1 MQRRDSARDYSLH
14 KMRRRPES
22 GRDFAGVQ
30 NANAPAAPG
39 ANIK

>member
-14 KMRRRPES
+14 QMRRRAES

-30 NANAPAAPG
+30 NADAPAAPR
-39 ANIK
+39 ADVK